1 MSSRAPS
8 IATRGP
14 GAARTGWTAMEL
26 VTGTALVAVA
36 GLAGLFFVRTPAPN
50 PIDTLGN
57 QLLPAG
63 YGARWAHDLTL
74 VGSFSGVLIGI
85 VVLFVVGLT
94 RDWVRAV
101 ACAVAPLGAVFIVD
115 QVAKPLVHRHIGD
128 AVGSYPSGTVTAV
141 AALAAGAVLV
151 APRIA
156 RAVAAV
162 LAAAL
167 VVGISAAV
175 VVLSWHYP
183 TDALGG
189 ACVGVGAVLLLD
201 ALAHLPWIIGARMG
215 WAHQAHVRKHPS
227 AGWT

>member
-1 MSSRAPS
+1 
-8 IATRGP
+8 
-14 GAARTGWTAMEL
+14 MEL

-175 VVLSWHYP
+175 VVLRWHYP
-183 TDALGG
+183 TTPS
-189 ACVGVGAVLLLD
+189 VGPAWVWAPSCSST
-201 ALAHLPWIIGARMG
+201 PWPTCPGSSAPG
-215 WAHQAHVRKHPS
+215 WAGPTRPTS
-227 AGWT
+227 ASTHRLVGPRP

>member
-1 MSSRAPS
+1 
-8 IATRGP
+8 
-14 GAARTGWTAMEL
+14 MEL
-26 VTGTALVAVA
+26 VTGTALVTVA
-36 GLAGLFFVRTPAPN
+36 ALAGLFFVRTPAPSL
-50 PIDTLGN
+50 IDTLGN
-57 QLLPAG
+57 QLLPAD

-74 VGSFSGVLIGI
+74 VGSLSGVLIGI

-94 RDWVRAV
+94 HDWVRAV

-115 QVAKPLVHRHIGD
+115 QVAKPLVHRHIGG

-141 AALAAGAVLV
+141 AALATGAVLV

-156 RAVAAV
+156 RAAAAV
-162 LAAAL
+162 LGAAL
-167 VVGISAAV
+167 VVGICAAV
-175 VVLSWHYP
+175 VVLRWHYP

-201 ALAHLPWIIGARMG
+201 ALAHLPWIISARMG
-215 WAHQAHVRKHPS
+215 WAQQAHVRNHPS